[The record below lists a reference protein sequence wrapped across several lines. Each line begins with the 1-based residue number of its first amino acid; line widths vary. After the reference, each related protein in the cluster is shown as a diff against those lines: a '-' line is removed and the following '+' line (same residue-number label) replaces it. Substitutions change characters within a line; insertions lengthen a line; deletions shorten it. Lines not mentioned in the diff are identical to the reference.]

1 MILLDTNIVIYL
13 QCGKLSEAHIQKLRV
28 TPLNTCNIIVAEVLG
43 YNFPNLDDS
52 QYFEALFITM
62 KNRLLDTAV
71 TKKVIELR
79 RTTPLKMPDAI
90 IAATALV
97 HDLTLWTHNMADFK
111 NVPNLQLFDPLAGK

>member
-13 QCGKLSEAHIQKLRV
+13 QGGKLPEAHIQKLRV

-43 YNFPNLDDS
+43 YNFPNPDDS

-97 HDLTLWTHNMADFK
+97 HKLTLWTHNTADFK
-111 NVPNLQLFDPLAGK
+111 NVPDLQLFDPLAGK

>member
-13 QCGKLSEAHIQKLRV
+13 QSGKLPEVHIQKLRV

-43 YNFPNLDDS
+43 YNFPNPDDS

-97 HDLTLWTHNMADFK
+97 HDLTLWTHNTADFK
-111 NVPNLQLFDPLAGK
+111 NVPDLQLFDPLID

>member
-13 QCGKLSEAHIQKLRV
+13 QGGKLSEAHIQKLRV

-43 YNFPNLDDS
+43 YNFPNPDDR

-79 RTTPLKMPDAI
+79 RTTPLKMPEAI

-97 HDLTLWTHNMADFK
+97 HDLTLWTHNTADFK
-111 NVPNLQLFDPLAGK
+111 NVPDLQLFDPLID